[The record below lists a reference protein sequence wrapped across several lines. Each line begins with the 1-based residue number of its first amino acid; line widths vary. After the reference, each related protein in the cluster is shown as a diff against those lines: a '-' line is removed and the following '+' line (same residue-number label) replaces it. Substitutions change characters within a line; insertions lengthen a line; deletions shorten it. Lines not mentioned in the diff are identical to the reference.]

1 MCLDLRV
8 EMRVQKEGLAEAPA
22 GGGRVQDWGDLR
34 CVPAAS

>member
-22 GGGRVQDWGDLR
+22 AGAGGRFGVT
-34 CVPAAS
+34 

>member
-22 GGGRVQDWGDLR
+22 GGGGQDWGDLR
-34 CVPAAS
+34 RVPAAS